1 MLNCIIVIILNR
13 VCSSGPVCRLAD
25 VPFFKKKKPA
35 RPVRRGC
42 RCNPCPTG
50 QAGLTQQL
58 RSKQRS
64 TFNFFPSQPPLGF
77 STADGVLH
85 SSQPSNYS
93 TINYPTTLSFAK
105 TLKMEKKAS
114 ESLVIMT
121 ELVLPND
128 TNNFGNLMGGRLMYW
143 MDIAAALAAM
153 KHCGAPVVTASVDN
167 ISFET
172 PIKIG
177 NVVHIEAKV
186 TRAFN
191 SSMEVHMDVWGED
204 AIQQY
209 KYKSNEAYY
218 TFVALD
224 PNGKPRR
231 INTLIPE
238 TEKENKLFEGAL
250 RRRQI
255 RLILGGKMKPEDAE
269 ELKALFVK

>member
-1 MLNCIIVIILNR
+1 
-13 VCSSGPVCRLAD
+13 
-25 VPFFKKKKPA
+25 
-35 RPVRRGC
+35 
-42 RCNPCPTG
+42 
-50 QAGLTQQL
+50 
-58 RSKQRS
+58 
-64 TFNFFPSQPPLGF
+64 
-77 STADGVLH
+77 
-85 SSQPSNYS
+85 
-93 TINYPTTLSFAK
+93 
-105 TLKMEKKAS
+105 MEKKAS
-114 ESLVIMT
+114 ESLVVMT

-153 KHCGAPVVTASVDN
+153 KHCAAPVVTASVDN

-191 SSMEVHMDVWGED
+191 SSMEVHMNVWGED

-209 KYKSNEAYY
+209 RYKSNEAYY

-224 PNGKPRR
+224 PNNKPSS
-231 INTLIPE
+231 INSLVPE
-238 TEKENKLFEGAL
+238 TEEEKKLFEGAL

-255 RLILGGKMKPEDAE
+255 RLILGGKMKAEDAQ